1 MKTLTIFLLAVLT
14 ALPLSL
20 PARTVREFFA
30 DEPGQ
35 IFAIIN
41 RSARLDM
48 CDYFDAGQKVSV
60 ENLFGNGTR
69 LDTITDLYMR
79 LHTSE
84 THIVEIRLMPFKSD
98 TIIAVIETA
107 LTPAPDSHITF
118 YNRHWYRLREIKPFK
133 APTINDFFLSST
145 PKDTRRE
152 LIAGLQFPM
161 IEYTFTGPGFATLE
175 ARHSLRAFL
184 GKEVF
189 KSYAPYMRP
198 TLTYRIDGA
207 KIKPLKP

>member
-1 MKTLTIFLLAVLT
+1 MIGRHENLPSVLYRAGGIF
-14 ALPLSL
+14 SI
-20 PARTVREFFA
+20 RFYIKRI
-30 DEPGQ
+30 DQG
-35 IFAIIN
+35 
-41 RSARLDM
+41 
-48 CDYFDAGQKVSV
+48 VSV
-60 ENLFGNGTR
+60 QPPIHHHPVNPVSA
-69 LDTITDLYMR
+69 DTSISFCSISL
-79 LHTSE
+79 
-84 THIVEIRLMPFKSD
+84 IR
-98 TIIAVIETA
+98 VI
-107 LTPAPDSHITF
+107 
-118 YNRHWYRLREIKPFK
+118 
-133 APTINDFFLSST
+133 LSST